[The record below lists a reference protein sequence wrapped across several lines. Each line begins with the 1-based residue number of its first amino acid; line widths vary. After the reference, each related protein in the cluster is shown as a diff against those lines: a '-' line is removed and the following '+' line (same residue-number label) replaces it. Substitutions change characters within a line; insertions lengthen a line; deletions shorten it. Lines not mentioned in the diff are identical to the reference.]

1 MSGLDFPRTK
11 CPPKAFPI
19 PGHPL
24 LQGSI
29 TIWIQSA
36 RPRKGPG
43 KRKFSRPYC
52 TARFYFG
59 LRYPRS
65 ELRLAA
71 VVLIPGRRSFSFNVD
86 LFVVVAE
93 SRSHMMFL
101 LLRPI
106 FLDTAPFSWTHKIAS
121 GFPPRRGEAEEIFG
135 AVSEDLSRGTG
146 GTGKSIDKAG
156 GTR

>member
-1 MSGLDFPRTK
+1 MLVHERDTRQKPFLSPAT
-11 CPPKAFPI
+11 I
-19 PGHPL
+19 IS
-24 LQGSI
+24 GSI
-29 TIWIQSA
+29 MIWIQSA

-43 KRKFSRPYC
+43 KRKFSWPYC

-101 LLRPI
+101 VLRPI
-106 FLDTAPFSWTHKIAS
+106 FLDTQDRERLPATA
-121 GFPPRRGEAEEIFG
+121 GRGRRNLRRCFRRLWEPEKEPEIG
-135 AVSEDLSRGTG
+135 RA
-146 GTGKSIDKAG
+146 
-156 GTR
+156 